1 MHHVPLILSLFS
13 HHLFIYLTFNKFGT
27 SKLAIAQ
34 YLVADGTAIKVE
46 NTKIK
51 KKSCP
56 AMFKAISNLST
67 VTTYVEKELEGERG
81 AGNNLLAAG
90 CHLSLVD

>member
-1 MHHVPLILSLFS
+1 LI
-13 HHLFIYLTFNKFGT
+13 KFGT

-34 YLVADGTAIKVE
+34 CLVADGTEFKVE

-56 AMFKAISNLST
+56 GMFKAISNLST
-67 VTTYVEKELEGERG
+67 VTTYVG
-81 AGNNLLAAG
+81 AIVTDKDVKRRTLILFDVGYQSGLAG
-90 CHLSLVD
+90 